1 MAVAEEISFIVRVC
15 LWPVYRSNGR
25 RTARPLGYSALVKV
39 IDTSWHSGS
48 SRRTEPFLVSL
59 LIVPAWKFLDEHDE
73 PVGPCKLISP
83 FLSFVTLAARV
94 TLPALRAFDYVTPM
108 VL

>member
-1 MAVAEEISFIVRVC
+1 M
-15 LWPVYRSNGR
+15 
-25 RTARPLGYSALVKV
+25 
-39 IDTSWHSGS
+39 
-48 SRRTEPFLVSL
+48 EPFLVSL
-59 LIVPAWKFLDEHDE
+59 LIVPAWKFVDEHDE
-73 PVGPCKLISP
+73 PVGPCTLISP